1 LIATMLAT
9 LALTWLGLP
18 GSAAGQSFTVL
29 HRGRLVTP
37 GGNQVSGVFPL
48 EFRLFETEG
57 ATEAIWQERH
67 FAFVLEGRFQVSLG
81 AVEPLDTELADQ
93 ELLLGLYFD
102 GAEVLREPLV
112 LKAEESG
119 PEPIPESWRDLTFAR
134 LTDLAL
140 LAIEAELA
148 LETDR
153 LGGRTLEQ
161 VNRSGELAERLER
174 HATRRDAHMTEEER
188 RRAIGL
194 SVEVLERFGGTGG
207 TPYEA
212 VCPRGY
218 VVVGMRGLESRMV
231 DQIELIC
238 APLQ

>member
-1 LIATMLAT
+1 MLAT
-9 LALTWLGLP
+9 LALVWLGSP
-18 GSAAGQSFTVL
+18 MGAAGQSFTVL
-29 HRGRLVTP
+29 HRGRIVTP
-37 GGNQVSGVFPL
+37 GGNEVSGVFPL
-48 EFRLFETEG
+48 EFRLFETED

-67 FAFVLEGRFQVSLG
+67 FAFVLEGGFQVSLG
-81 AVEPLDTELADQ
+81 SVEPLDTELADRQ
-93 ELLLGLYFD
+93 LFIGLYFD

-112 LKAEESG
+112 LEAEG
-119 PEPIPESWRDLTFAR
+119 AAPEPIPESWRDLTFAR

-140 LAIEAELA
+140 LAIDAELA
-148 LETDR
+148 LETDQ

-161 VNRSGELAERLER
+161 VDRSRELAEGLER
-174 HATRRDAHMTEEER
+174 HAARRDAHMTEEQR

-231 DQIELIC
+231 DRIELIC
-238 APLQ
+238 APFQ